1 MSTKK
6 SIDIMAIFVRGV
18 NRKCQG
24 LSRRT
29 RETTRER
36 SLHCPAVV
44 HDLSI
49 DQRSREVDGERD
61 KIS

>member
-6 SIDIMAIFVRGV
+6 LIDIIAIFVRGV

-24 LSRRT
+24 LSLRT
-29 RETTRER
+29 KER